1 MNITENISFHMFAKI
16 AVARISLF
24 STKIDHRWI
33 VGAGMRRD
41 LAALA
46 AQARRS
52 AFQWLRMSGKGA
64 GRRLSTGRFRRI
76 RRRNVLKPEAMI
88 ASK

>member
-1 MNITENISFHMFAKI
+1 
-16 AVARISLF
+16 
-24 STKIDHRWI
+24 
-33 VGAGMRRD
+33 MRRD

-64 GRRLSTGRFRRI
+64 GHWLSTGRFRRI

-88 ASK
+88 DLKR